1 MHDAKVGAVI
11 RFIWAELRGRPRRT
25 LALLAGVLVATTGF
39 TVLSAGA
46 AISQLR
52 INDAVEANY
61 RPAYDILVRPKGS
74 RTSLEEERGLV
85 RPNYLSGLFGGI
97 TTEELNKVKATSN
110 VDLAAPIAMLG
121 YSRVYLEQS
130 VDLTDQLDPAARTQ
144 VFRLSPSWL
153 ADRGLTVLND
163 SPQYVYVTRDRLY
176 HEHATG
182 RYEDGSAKSPRFS
195 GCESVLQ
202 VRPDGSRVELCV
214 SPGQLGG
221 DGTNAAERTLL
232 WVKAIGPDGRFSDFS
247 PVLSNETS
255 DRLVVKVGW
264 DVMVLAAAIDPDA
277 EAELVGLDTAV
288 VSGRYLSNTD
298 TSEIRVEPALTAGF
312 TKRYLAVPALVANS
326 PYVDEALRVD
336 VERLDVTGVD
346 AFPGRTREEWVPSV
360 AAVAGTPAGPPRQS
374 EGAPMV
380 GEHQAQLGFLYQS
393 GAARYVVGENTNAL
407 YPQPIDLQPELW
419 QVPVDGQSQPVA
431 YQPPM
436 FALDNGFRPVTRV
449 GSIGGDQPETNRVG
463 EFDPNRIR
471 GFSPLS
477 AVPLETY
484 QAPEA
489 AGADEQTR
497 KLLGGQKLRPNSSP
511 AGYLAT
517 PPLVLT
523 NLAAVDKIPAPPGQ
537 EHARLSAIRVRVAGV
552 TGFDDASRALVR
564 KVAADIAASTGLDV
578 DITIGSSPEPQ
589 TVVLPA
595 GKGGRPELRLS
606 EGWSRKGVAVRIV
619 NAADRKSVL
628 LFGLILLVCALFL
641 GNAVAAAVRDRRGE
655 LAVLACLGWPASRLA
670 AAILG
675 EVGVVGL
682 AAGAVASAIAV
693 PLSSLLNIS
702 VTGPHALLAFPVG
715 IGIALL
721 AAATPAIRAARA
733 RPGAAVHPAVLGVR
747 RGHRG
752 RTVFR
757 MALANLTRVPGRTAL
772 GVIALGIGVAAL
784 TMLVAIGVA
793 FHNDVSGTLLGDD
806 IALRVRAVDLLAA
819 FAAVLLGVLTLADI
833 LYINIRERSAEL
845 AALWASGWTDPALLR
860 LVSYEGLAI
869 GVLGGIAGAGVG
881 LLGTAWIVGSWS
893 GSLLWLAAIV
903 AVAAIVIA
911 ILSSLIPALLLRRF
925 PLATLLAEE

>member
-1 MHDAKVGAVI
+1 
-11 RFIWAELRGRPRRT
+11 
-25 LALLAGVLVATTGF
+25 
-39 TVLSAGA
+39 
-46 AISQLR
+46 
-52 INDAVEANY
+52 VEASY

-74 RTSLEEERGLV
+74 RTSLEDERGLV

-97 TTEELNKVKATSN
+97 TTEQLQQIRSAQHVEI
-110 VDLAAPIAMLG
+110 AAPIAMLG
-121 YSRVYLEQS
+121 YSRVYLEQT
-130 VDLTDQLDPAARTQ
+130 VDLTDQLDPTARTQ
-144 VFRLSPSWL
+144 VFRLTPSWI

-163 SPQYVYVTRDRLY
+163 APQYVYVTRDRVYREDLRNGSY
-176 HEHATG
+176 A
-182 RYEDGSAKSPRFS
+182 DGSRVSPAFTD
-195 GCESVLQ
+195 CEALLQ
-202 VRPDGSRVELCV
+202 VRPDGSKVELCPMR
-214 SPGQLGG
+214 SGLGG
-221 DGTNAAERTLL
+221 DGATAAERTLM
-232 WVKAIGPDGRFSDFS
+232 WVRAIEPDGRYANLD
-247 PVLSNETS
+247 PLATTTD

-277 EAELVGLDTAV
+277 EAELIGLDTAIT
-288 VSGRYLSNTD
+288 SGRYLSTAD
-298 TSEIRVEPALTAGF
+298 QPEKRSAPGIPTGFTKDYVAIPALTA
-312 TKRYLAVPALVANS
+312 S
-326 PYVDEALRVD
+326 SSYVDEQVQIG
-336 VERLDVTGVD
+336 VERLDGYAAD
-346 AFPGRTREEWVPSV
+346 AFAGRTREEWVPSV
-360 AAVAGTPAGPPRQS
+360 AAVAGTPSGPPSKSSGSPQI
-374 EGAPMV
+374 GPHTV
-380 GEHQAQLGFLYQS
+380 QLGFMYQS
-393 GAARYVVGENTNAL
+393 GATRYVVGENTGAV
-407 YPQPIDLQPELW
+407 YPQTVALPTELW
-419 QVPVDGQSQPVA
+419 QVPVEGQGQSVA
-431 YQPPM
+431 YQPPA

-449 GSIGGDQPETNRVG
+449 GAIGRDQPETDRVG

-489 AGADEQTR
+489 TGADERSRQ
-497 KLLGGQKLRPNSSP
+497 LLGGQPLRPNSSP
-511 AGYLAT
+511 GGYLAT

-523 NLAAVDKIPAPPGQ
+523 NLNSVGKLPAADGKRD
-537 EHARLSAIRVRVAGV
+537 ARISAIRVRVPGV
-552 TGFDDASRALVR
+552 TGFDEASRALVHG
-564 KVAADIAASTGLDV
+564 VVADIARSTGLDV

-606 EGWSRKGVAVRIV
+606 EGWSRKGVAVLIV

-641 GNAVAAAVRDRRGE
+641 GNAVAAAVRDRRRE

-675 EVGVVGL
+675 EVAVVGL

-693 PLSSLLNIS
+693 PLSQVLNIS

-715 IGIALL
+715 LGIALL

-733 RPGAAVHPAVLGVR
+733 RPGAAVHPGVLSGGCGANLLTLFRRRGTRRRGLPAPSLRGAGPGMR

-752 RTVFR
+752 RTVLR

-784 TMLVAIGVA
+784 TMLAAIGVA

-806 IALRVRAVDLLAA
+806 IVLRVRAVDLIAA
-819 FAAVLLGVLTLADI
+819 IAAVLLGVLTLADI

-845 AALWASGWTDPALLR
+845 AALWASGWPDSALLR

-869 GVLGGIAGAGVG
+869 GVLGGVAGAGVG
-881 LLGTAWIVGSWS
+881 ILGTLWIVGSWS
-893 GSLLWLAAIV
+893 GALLWLAAIV
-903 AVAAIVIA
+903 AAAAIVIA
-911 ILSSLIPALLLRRF
+911 ILSSLLPALLLRRF
-925 PLATLLAEE
+925 PLAILLAEE